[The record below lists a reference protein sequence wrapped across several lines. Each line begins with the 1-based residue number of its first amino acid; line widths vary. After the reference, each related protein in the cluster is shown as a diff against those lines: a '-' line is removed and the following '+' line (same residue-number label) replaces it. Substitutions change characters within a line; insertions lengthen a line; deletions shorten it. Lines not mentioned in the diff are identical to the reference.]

1 MTHCP
6 ICNQPITTYL
16 ETEAKKPFIHTVP
29 FIGLE
34 IWGSM
39 LADKEVVCVNDQYVH
54 IIFHHD
60 GEQRLVKMGVEG
72 SERHYYNQEEPEDP
86 NPAYDDLFDD
96 DDDFTWYDD
105 DDF

>member
-6 ICNQPITTYL
+6 ICNEPITTYI
-16 ETEAKKPFIHTVP
+16 ETEAKKPFIHGVP

-39 LADKEVVCVNDQYVH
+39 QAEKEVICVNDQYVH
-54 IIFHHD
+54 FVFHHD

-72 SERHYYNQEEPEDP
+72 SEAHWYGQPDEDD
-86 NPAYDDLFDD
+86 YDDVFDFEDD
-96 DDDFTWYDD
+96 DTW
-105 DDF
+105 